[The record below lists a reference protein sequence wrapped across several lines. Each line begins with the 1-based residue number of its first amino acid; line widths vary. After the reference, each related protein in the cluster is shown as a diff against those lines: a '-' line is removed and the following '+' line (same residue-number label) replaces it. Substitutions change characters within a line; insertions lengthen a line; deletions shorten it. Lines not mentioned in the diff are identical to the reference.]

1 MRKVALIAFLICVL
15 PSLAFGEDV
24 DKLVQ
29 KGERQVQSGKLE
41 AAYSTFQ
48 KVLELEP
55 NYGMAINALAQ
66 IASFLKRHDE
76 SLLYYSTYLYLEAD
90 IMGETEEVKKAIAKQ
105 ERQVAKPADLI
116 VKTDP
121 PEAEITVNGMPMA
134 KGEFSLKVSA
144 GKSLKLAA
152 TLEDYHPNETFVTL
166 EETET
171 KEVIIR
177 LKKIIF
183 KGFLKLKT
191 TPSAGVKTYVNAKFV
206 GNSVRKMELTEGKH
220 LVCFKKEGFDRW
232 WRYVTVPR
240 KDTAVLEASLRE
252 QSRPDESCE
261 VMPDEY

>member
-1 MRKVALIAFLICVL
+1 MKKVALIAFLLCVL

-24 DKLVQ
+24 DKLIR

-66 IASFLKRHDE
+66 IATFLKRHDE
-76 SLLYYSTYLYLEAD
+76 AVFYYSAYLYLEAD
-90 IMGETEEVKKAIAKQ
+90 IMGETEMVKEAIAKQ
-105 ERQVAKPADLI
+105 ERLVAKPADLI

-121 PEAEITVNGMPMA
+121 PEAEITINGLPMG
-134 KGEFSLKVSA
+134 KGEVSLKVSA
-144 GKSLKLAA
+144 GKALKLEAS
-152 TLEDYHPNETFVTL
+152 LEDYHPNEAYVTL

-171 KEVIIR
+171 KEVIVR

-191 TPSAGVKTYVNAKFV
+191 TPSGGVKTYINAKFV
-206 GNSVRKMELTEGKH
+206 GNSVRKLELTEGKH

-240 KDTAVLEASLRE
+240 KDTVILEAALRE

>member
-1 MRKVALIAFLICVL
+1 MRTVALIAFLMCLL

-24 DKLVQ
+24 DKLIR
-29 KGERQVQSGKLE
+29 KGERQVQSGNLQG
-41 AAYSTFQ
+41 AYSTFQ
-48 KVLELEP
+48 EVLKLEP

-66 IASFLKRHDE
+66 ITSFLKRHDE
-76 SLLYYSTYLYLEAD
+76 SVLYYSAYLYLEAD
-90 IMGETEEVKKAIAKQ
+90 IMGETEEVKEAIAKQ
-105 ERQVAKPADLI
+105 ERQVRKAADLI

-121 PEAEITVNGMPMA
+121 PEAEITVNGLPMG
-134 KGEFSLKVSA
+134 KGQIALKVSA
-144 GKSLKLAA
+144 GKALKLTAS
-152 TLEDYHPNETFVTL
+152 LDDYHPNEALVTL

-206 GNSVRKMELTEGKH
+206 GNSVRKLELTEGKH

-240 KDTAVLEASLRE
+240 KETAVLEASLRE